1 MTTTAKS
8 RCMNDES
15 PRLQRELTLRDLML
29 YGVVIMSPVGS
40 MSFFGVLS
48 QRGHGHA
55 ASMILIGMCVMLLTA
70 ISYGRMASAYPSA
83 GSAFSYVGQ
92 ELTPALGYVVG
103 WSMVMDYLLNPLICV
118 MWCSQQGHVFFPSIP
133 YWTWVIL
140 FAGLMTGMAI
150 QGIRI
155 SARVNL
161 LLAAGMGLVVAIF
174 LAAAALYVFRHPHS
188 GAGFFTRPFYD
199 PKTWTPS
206 GIVGGTSLAVLVYMG
221 FDGVST
227 LAEEA
232 KTPHRDILNATV
244 LACVV
249 IGLIAALEVYA
260 AQLVWPMT
268 QQFADLDTAFT
279 FVARRAW
286 TPLFGVVGATLIV
299 AFVGSGLAAQL
310 GAARLLYAMGRSGA
324 LPRGVFGVLETRR
337 GIPRNSV
344 LFVGAIA
351 LAGAIVLPAV
361 ATHATGFELGANL
374 LNFGALIAFMG
385 VNAAA
390 FVRYYVRAVRGT
402 FINFIRPALGF
413 LVCLLLWWNLNT
425 QAWVFGAIW
434 LAIGISYGVWR
445 TRGFRTDLVIFE
457 VPPEVVPQ
465 PPRPGRS
472 APAAHRSIP

>member
-1 MTTTAKS
+1 MTATAKLPG
-8 RCMNDES
+8 MDEAG
-15 PRLQRELTLRDLML
+15 PRLQRELNLRDLIL

-48 QRGHGHA
+48 QRGNGHA
-55 ASMILIGMCVMLLTA
+55 ATTILIGMCVMLLTA
-70 ISYGRMASAYPSA
+70 VSYGLMARAYPSA

-118 MWCSQQGHVFFPSIP
+118 MWCSQQGHVFFPGIP
-133 YWTWVIL
+133 YWTWAVL
-140 FAGLMTGMAI
+140 FAGLMTGLAT

-161 LLAAGMGLVVAIF
+161 LLAAAMGLVVAVF
-174 LAAAALYVFRHPHS
+174 LIAAASYVFRHPHS

-199 PKTWTPS
+199 PQTWSAS

-232 KTPHRDILNATV
+232 KSPHRDILNATV

-249 IGLIAALEVYA
+249 IGLVSALEVYA

-286 TPLFGVVGATLIV
+286 APLFGVVGTTLIV

-324 LPRGVFGVLETRR
+324 
-337 GIPRNSV
+337 
-344 LFVGAIA
+344 
-351 LAGAIVLPAV
+351 
-361 ATHATGFELGANL
+361 
-374 LNFGALIAFMG
+374 
-385 VNAAA
+385 
-390 FVRYYVRAVRGT
+390 
-402 FINFIRPALGF
+402 
-413 LVCLLLWWNLNT
+413 
-425 QAWVFGAIW
+425 
-434 LAIGISYGVWR
+434 
-445 TRGFRTDLVIFE
+445 
-457 VPPEVVPQ
+457 
-465 PPRPGRS
+465 
-472 APAAHRSIP
+472 